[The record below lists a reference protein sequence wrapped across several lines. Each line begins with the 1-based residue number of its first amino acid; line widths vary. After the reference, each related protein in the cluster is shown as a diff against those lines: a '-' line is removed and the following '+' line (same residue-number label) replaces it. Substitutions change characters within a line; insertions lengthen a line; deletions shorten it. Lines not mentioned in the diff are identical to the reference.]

1 MYSDFKTIS
10 TYYDALYVNDREY
23 APEAA
28 KVKELLTKHGVPSQA
43 DLLVLACGTGGHIPY
58 FKEDYHGGMKR
69 GHPLKGTCQEK
80 KISTLQ

>member
-10 TYYDALYVNDREY
+10 TYYDALYVKDQEY

-28 KVKELLTKHGVPSQA
+28 KVRELITRHGIPSQA

-58 FKEDYHGGMKR
+58 FTDH
-69 GHPLKGTCQEK
+69 
-80 KISTLQ
+80 